1 MILHFHRSFHLKL
14 CKSATIL
21 RSCHARRSLG
31 SSISRFSN
39 HRYAAPQRFLQG
51 SLPAAL
57 RRVLIQE
64 CCRYSHRLTRISSLR
79 FFELCLLAILGSAL
93 RISDAHEAASRA
105 RGEARVVGEG
115 GEVASCGE
123 WRRGLWRTREV
134 PASIPEPK
142 VFLLPK
148 QAAYHA
154 VRYAATGRVRRG
166 PQGGQERLWWRKANG
181 GARRRFISLCSGRKQ
196 NER

>member
-1 MILHFHRSFHLKL
+1 MILHFHRSFHITF

-21 RSCHARRSLG
+21 GRCHARRSLG
-31 SSISRFSN
+31 SSISPFSN
-39 HRYAAPQRFLQG
+39 HRYTAPQSFLQG

-64 CCRYSHRLTRISSLR
+64 CCRDSHSLTRISSLR
-79 FFELCLLAILGSAL
+79 FYELCLLAVLGSAL

-115 GEVASCGE
+115 GELASCGE

-134 PASIPEPK
+134 LASIPPS
-142 VFLLPK
+142 
-148 QAAYHA
+148 
-154 VRYAATGRVRRG
+154 RG
-166 PQGGQERLWWRKANG
+166 PREHSRTESFFVTKTGGVSCRSICGHRQGE
-181 GARRRFISLCSGRKQ
+181 ARSPGRSGTTVVEKGKRWC
-196 NER
+196 